1 MKVTRCPEGHYYDA
15 DVYPSCPHCGGD
27 GAKERIAAASVPGSG
42 NPLKSPAPGGR
53 VMGRG
58 KAKKRRTAEESEAPG
73 GSCVGSI
80 CEPTEIL
87 SPSEIRKL
95 LGSNAP
101 SEPGE
106 REGGNAVPVSFSI
119 TPEGMSVPLSPAG
132 GRRQT
137 QTADVEEIVMEEKPE
152 EQAEEVPAE
161 EIPPAAVAPRDRR
174 DLPPVAAATC
184 PGGGA
189 VCGKT
194 LGMFGFVPSDAGN
207 TRPLAGWL
215 VGVAGPYFGK
225 SFEIL
230 PGRNSVGRYLSNDIP
245 LCMDDRVSG
254 TKHAYVIYDPR
265 ERKFYVDA
273 GEGSGLVYCKDR
285 IILHHTAVERGDVIE
300 IGGGKYCLVPLCGNE
315 FSWNME

>member
-15 DVYPSCPHCGGD
+15 DVYPSCPHCGSG
-27 GAKERIAAASVPGSG
+27 GAKERIPAASVPDSGDPPKRPAAGARGRGSG
-42 NPLKSPAPGGR
+42 R
-53 VMGRG
+53 V
-58 KAKKRRTAEESEAPG
+58 KKRRTAEESDAPAA
-73 GSCVGSI
+73 SCVESI

-95 LGSNAP
+95 LGSNAL

-119 TPEGMSVPLSPAG
+119 TPERMSVPLSPAG
-132 GRRQT
+132 GGRQT
-137 QTADVEEIVMEEKPE
+137 QSADAEETVMEEKSE
-152 EQAEEVPAE
+152 EQAEEIPAE
-161 EIPPAAVAPRDRR
+161 EIPAASAPRGRR
-174 DLPPVAAATC
+174 DLPPGAAATC
-184 PGGGA
+184 PGVGA

-207 TRPLAGWL
+207 TKPLAGWL

-230 PGRNSVGRYLSNDIP
+230 PGRNSIGRSVSNDIP
-245 LCMDDRVSG
+245 LCLDDRVSG

-315 FSWNME
+315 FSWSME